1 MDFITQVTQA
11 MMQHEHGNAHR
22 INHFLRVYGYA
33 KTIANIE
40 QVDAKTMLTLETVTL
55 MHDIGIKIS
64 LQKYNSSAWNY
75 QQSEG
80 PAEARAILIQLD
92 CPDELRER
100 VEWLIA
106 HHHETEN
113 VQEIDYQI
121 LLEADYCVNAI
132 DRKTP
137 AEDVLTGAGKF
148 FKTAGGWSILKH
160 LLGVD

>member
-22 INHFLRVYGYA
+22 INHFLRVYGFG
-33 KTIANIE
+33 KTIAQLE
-40 QVDAKTMLTLETVTL
+40 QVDTKTILTLETVTL

-80 PAEARAILIQLD
+80 PAEARAILEKLD
-92 CPDELRER
+92 CPNDLRER

-106 HHHETEN
+106 HHHETVN
-113 VQEIDYQI
+113 IQEIDHQI
-121 LLEADYCVNAI
+121 LVEADYCVNAI
-132 DRKTP
+132 DRKT
-137 AEDVLTGAGKF
+137 DRKSV
-148 FKTAGGWSILKH
+148 
-160 LLGVD
+160 V